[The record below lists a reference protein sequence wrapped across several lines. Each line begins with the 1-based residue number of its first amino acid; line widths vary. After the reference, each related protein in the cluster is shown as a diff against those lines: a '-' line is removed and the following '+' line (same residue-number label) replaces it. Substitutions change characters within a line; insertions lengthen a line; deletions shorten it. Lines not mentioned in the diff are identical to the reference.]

1 KVPIG
6 EDFRMRTDELRQA
19 IRADRSAGSLPIALV
34 GTAGTVATGAI
45 DPLDELAD
53 ICQDEGLWFHVD
65 AAYGGPA
72 VLADDLRPLFAGIE
86 RADSIAFDPHK
97 WLYIPHSAGCV
108 LIRESTYQAVAFLV
122 APPYIHLDEEHE
134 GHGVDMGGLGPQFS
148 RGFQALK
155 VWVSLLAHGRR
166 AYAER
171 ISHDAALA
179 RFMGAKVEAH
189 PELELAAPV
198 GLSICCFRYVPRD
211 LPAGVDR
218 DDYLSRLNERL
229 MGRIQA
235 DGRAFVSNALLDGRW
250 AL

>member
-1 KVPIG
+1 PSGTEVELALIRWFADQFGFPASAGGLLVSGGAMANFVALKAAREVGASWGVRRRGAAAGPPLVLYASEEVHVTTDRAADMLGLGHDAVRKIPIG
-6 EDFRMRTDELRQA
+6 EDFRMRTDELREA

-45 DPLDELAD
+45 DPLDERAD
-53 ICQDEGLWFHVD
+53 ICQDERLWFHVD

-148 RGFQALK
+148 RG
-155 VWVSLLAHGRR
+155 
-166 AYAER
+166 
-171 ISHDAALA
+171 
-179 RFMGAKVEAH
+179 
-189 PELELAAPV
+189 
-198 GLSICCFRYVPRD
+198 
-211 LPAGVDR
+211 
-218 DDYLSRLNERL
+218 
-229 MGRIQA
+229 
-235 DGRAFVSNALLDGRW
+235 
-250 AL
+250 